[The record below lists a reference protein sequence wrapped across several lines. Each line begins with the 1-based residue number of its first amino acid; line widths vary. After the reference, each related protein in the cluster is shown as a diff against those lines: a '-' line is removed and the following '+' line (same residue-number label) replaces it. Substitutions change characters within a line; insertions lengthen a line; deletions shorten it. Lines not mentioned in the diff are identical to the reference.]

1 MTGPGVES
9 ESLGQYEVEVS
20 TSDQAIAVVV
30 GYDGSDAARRAL
42 EQVRALGPRGSRIV
56 VVAVASE
63 LRSAG
68 LSSQLADDLQQQ
80 PLLDEAR
87 ALLGVAEGARVE
99 TRAEVGDPAVVLVDV
114 ARAVAA
120 ELLVVGRRGGDFVA
134 RTLLGSVAERIVR
147 HAPCDVLV
155 VR

>member
-1 MTGPGVES
+1 MSGT
-9 ESLGQYEVEVS
+9 
-20 TSDQAIAVVV
+20 DQGFTVVA
-30 GYDGSDAARRAL
+30 GYDGSDAARRCLAR
-42 EQVRALGPRGSRIV
+42 VRRLGPAASKIV

-68 LSSQLADDLQQQ
+68 LSSQLVGDLDPQ

-87 ALLGVAEGARVE
+87 ELLAGVASANIE
-99 TRAEVGDPAVVLVDV
+99 TRGEAGDPAVVLVEI
-114 ARAVAA
+114 AREVGA

-134 RTLLGSVAERIVR
+134 RTLLGSVAERTVQQ
-147 HAPCDVLV
+147 APCDVLV

>member
-42 EQVRALGPRGSRIV
+42 ERVRALGPRGSRIV